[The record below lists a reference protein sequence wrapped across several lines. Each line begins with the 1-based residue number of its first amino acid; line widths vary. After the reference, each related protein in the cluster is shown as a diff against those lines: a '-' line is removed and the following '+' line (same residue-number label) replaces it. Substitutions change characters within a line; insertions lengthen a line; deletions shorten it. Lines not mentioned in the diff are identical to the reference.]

1 LWISVT
7 IVDLSGRTLS
17 GQTVEAFWR
26 SVEHAAP
33 VVAGV
38 NCSLGAEQ
46 IRPHAEELSRLA
58 HTYTSCHPNAG
69 LPDAF
74 GGYDE
79 QPADTSR
86 LLRGFAEAGL
96 VILNGAGY
104 DDWGKKLLDANPASA
119 RHVLTVADLLGKKVG
134 DNPHFWYSP
143 AYVVKVADRIT
154 AQYKS
159 IDSADASYFDQLRTK
174 FAMALQPYT
183 DEIATIKHKY
193 AGTPVGATESIFV
206 YLAAALG
213 LNLTTPAEFMNAV
226 AEGNDPPA
234 SAVVDFQ
241 AQISANQ
248 IKVLVYNVQ
257 TTAAVTTT
265 VKGLAAS
272 HNIPSVGVSETLL
285 PENLTF
291 QDWQLRQLTSLE
303 AALSK
308 S

>member
-1 LWISVT
+1 MGKTPRLAAVLVTLMLAVACGSTGSAGGPSSTIS
-7 IVDLSGRTLS
+7 
-17 GQTVEAFWR
+17 
-26 SVEHAAP
+26 
-33 VVAGV
+33 VVAGE
-38 NCSLGAEQ
+38 NFWGSIASQLGRTKVTVQ
-46 IRPHAEELSRLA
+46 SVV
-58 HTYTSCHPNAG
+58 TDPNAD
-69 LPDAF
+69 PHEYESSANDAR
-74 GGYDE
+74 
-79 QPADTSR
+79 A
-86 LLRGFAEAGL
+86 FAEAGL

-143 AYVVKVADRIT
+143 DYVVKVADRIT

-213 LNLTTPAEFMNAV
+213 LNLTTHAEFMNAV